1 MVNIPRLRRMGLRG
15 GIPVLLALAA
25 GLALAQALPGFSIVA
40 PADGATVQNP
50 VVLEVA
56 LQNSVIGRPID
67 GLDHLHI
74 SIDGGPEV
82 AIYRGGPISLPPLSR
97 GSHRIEVE
105 LAGPSHRALLPRKH
119 IDITVE

>member
-1 MVNIPRLRRMGLRG
+1 MNIRHLLRPAARG
-15 GIPVLLALAA
+15 CALLSALAA
-25 GLALAQALPGFSIVA
+25 GLAMAQALPGFTITA

-82 AIYRGGPISLPPLSR
+82 AIYRGGPVTLPPLSR
-97 GSHRIEVE
+97 GSHTIAVE
-105 LAGPSHRALLPRKH
+105 LAGPSHRPLLPRKH
-119 IDITVE
+119 ITVTVQ